1 VNAPAVC
8 GGVLVHPGDLILAD
22 DDGVV
27 VVARQDLQYALESSR
42 KRMEK
47 EKGTK
52 ARIDEGQLSVDFYGL
67 REVLER
73 EQVVY
78 VDQLEN
84 PERR

>member
-1 VNAPAVC
+1 
-8 GGVLVHPGDLILAD
+8 
-22 DDGVV
+22 
-27 VVARQDLQYALESSR
+27 
-42 KRMEK
+42 MEK

-84 PERR
+84 PERG